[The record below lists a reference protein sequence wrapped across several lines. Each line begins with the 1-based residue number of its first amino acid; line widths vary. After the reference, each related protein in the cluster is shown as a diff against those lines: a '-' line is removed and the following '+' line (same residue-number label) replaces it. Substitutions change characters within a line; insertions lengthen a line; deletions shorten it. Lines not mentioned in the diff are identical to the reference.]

1 MMTVRTL
8 KKTEKYSELSKRERV
23 VIFITR
29 TDVLRGRRP
38 LYTIER
44 VIREVSRPFND
55 GTRIIYVNTSHKD
68 TGTALGKLIHDL
80 RCRNPKEWYY
90 TDIMERA
97 EKLKGDDGIMKA
109 IAEMKAKERADTC
122 ENIAL
127 SLIKLGNMAF
137 EDIAKIC
144 HLTLDRVRELAET
157 VNA

>member
-1 MMTVRTL
+1 M
-8 KKTEKYSELSKRERV
+8 
-23 VIFITR
+23 
-29 TDVLRGRRP
+29 
-38 LYTIER
+38 
-44 VIREVSRPFND
+44 
-55 GTRIIYVNTSHKD
+55 NTSHKD